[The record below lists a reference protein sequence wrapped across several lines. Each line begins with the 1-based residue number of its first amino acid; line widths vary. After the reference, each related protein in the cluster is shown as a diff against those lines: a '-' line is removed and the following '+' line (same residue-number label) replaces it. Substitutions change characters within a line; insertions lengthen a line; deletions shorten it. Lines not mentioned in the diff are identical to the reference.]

1 MLRKSDHLARE
12 REKERN
18 KRLGLLHNIVDK
30 GDDKY
35 CCSVYR
41 NLRNTVTDINKW
53 ISGGASV
60 LFVSLKTEKPMFEW
74 RMVKKNEK
82 KNTYILKGTGTFFSA
97 MLCVFH
103 FEFVN
108 PLAIT
113 FLNE

>member
-18 KRLGLLHNIVDK
+18 KRLGLLYNIVDK

-82 KNTYILKGTGTFFSA
+82 KHIHLKRNRHILFCNA
-97 MLCVFH
+97 LCVS
-103 FEFVN
+103 
-108 PLAIT
+108 L
-113 FLNE
+113 